1 MKNKQSLNQINLPI
15 IFKGK
20 LIKDKDSNEKTSK
33 SIVLAF
39 IIFLIILLLFCGYS
53 LAKTVEDI
61 IIKNN
66 TPVAE
71 PILTIEN
78 TPEMEI
84 TASQNYGIYTFK
96 IKNYNENDKI
106 TDVNLKYCIELI
118 YEKDDA
124 LNIELYQDE
133 NKIELKDNKTEYIE
147 ISKDKKEDREYQVKI
162 TYNKEKNNETAEIA
176 DIMQKMQVKIHTE
189 QVKA

>member
-147 ISKDKKEDREYQVKI
+147 ISKDKKEEREYQVRI

>member
-84 TASQNYGIYTFK
+84 TASQNYGIYTCK
-96 IKNYNENDKI
+96 IKNYNEKDKI

>member
-1 MKNKQSLNQINLPI
+1 
-15 IFKGK
+15 
-20 LIKDKDSNEKTSK
+20 
-33 SIVLAF
+33 
-39 IIFLIILLLFCGYS
+39 
-53 LAKTVEDI
+53 
-61 IIKNN
+61 
-66 TPVAE
+66 
-71 PILTIEN
+71 
-78 TPEMEI
+78 MEI

-189 QVKA
+189 QVKV

>member
-33 SIVLAF
+33 SIILAF

-147 ISKDKKEDREYQVKI
+147 ISKDKKEEREYQVRI

>member
-189 QVKA
+189 QVKV

>member
-106 TDVNLKYCIELI
+106 TTKNEINKLTEEIDTITAQKNACNRIIDRYNVVREKCLKKFE
-118 YEKDDA
+118 
-124 LNIELYQDE
+124 
-133 NKIELKDNKTEYIE
+133 
-147 ISKDKKEDREYQVKI
+147 
-162 TYNKEKNNETAEIA
+162 NKEKSNNLIENN
-176 DIMQKMQVKIHTE
+176 KI
-189 QVKA
+189 KIR

>member
-189 QVKA
+189 QGKA